1 MRKLIAILLLLAV
14 ITANAEENP
23 YYNWEDFECYAEAGL
38 SCEELAEQWE
48 DEHGEAED
56 DNNRV

>member
-1 MRKLIAILLLLAV
+1 MKKIIAMLMLLAV
-14 ITANAEENP
+14 ITANVYAEENP
-23 YYNWEDFECYAEAGL
+23 YYN
-38 SCEELAEQWE
+38 WE